1 MDCYVVGR
9 LVDDMD
15 GDGVSLGDL
24 DRRTRELSVHHGDQR
39 LVAQVRHLHLAHLYH
54 QAHHIGTNQA

>member
-1 MDCYVVGR
+1 VPMDGDVVGR

-24 DRRTRELSVHHGDQR
+24 DRRPRELAVGHGDQR
-39 LVAQVRHLHLAHLYH
+39 LAAQVRHLHLAHLH
-54 QAHHIGTNQA
+54 V